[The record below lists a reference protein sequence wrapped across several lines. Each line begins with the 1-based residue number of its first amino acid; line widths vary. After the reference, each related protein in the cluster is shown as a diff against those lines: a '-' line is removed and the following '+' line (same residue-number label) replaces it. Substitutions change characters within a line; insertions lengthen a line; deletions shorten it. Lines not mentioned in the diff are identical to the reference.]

1 MQEIVRFKK
10 VSLRYETG
18 HEVLNDV
25 SFSLMPR
32 SFYFLTGV
40 SGAGKS
46 SLLKLLYAGHR
57 GYRGTIEL
65 FGRDVIN
72 IKHKDIPSIRKDIG
86 IVFQDFLLFDHLSVI
101 DNVALA
107 KRIQGFS
114 FDESR
119 KKAKELLSWIGL
131 SNHLNLYPPQLSG
144 GQKQRAVIARAV
156 INNPK
161 LLLADEPTGNLD
173 EENAL
178 KLMCLFE
185 ELNRMGTTVLVA
197 THAPELSRFFSH
209 PILHL
214 EGGTLKP
221 TTHHTMEHRAHG

>member
-10 VSLRYETG
+10 VSLRYDNG
-18 HEVLNDV
+18 FEVLKDV
-25 SFSLMPR
+25 SFTLSPQ

-46 SLLKLLYAGHR
+46 SLLKLLYVGHR

-65 FGRDVIN
+65 FGKDVIN
-72 IKHKDIPSIRKDIG
+72 VRHKDVPGIRSNIG
-86 IVFQDFLLFDHLSVI
+86 VVFQDFLLFDHLTVI

-107 KRIQGFS
+107 RRIQGFS
-114 FDESR
+114 WDESR
-119 KKAKELLSWIGL
+119 KKARELLDWIGL
-131 SNHLNLYPPQLSG
+131 GNHLNVLPPQLSG

-156 INNPK
+156 INRPK

-173 EENAL
+173 VENAL

-197 THAPELSRFFSH
+197 THAPELSRLFSH

-214 EGGTLKP
+214 ENGTLQTLSPETKI
-221 TTHHTMEHRAHG
+221 AANHG